1 MGRTSD
7 TNSDARENISMK
19 ELSRIEQSMFDSY
32 QIQQNPR
39 ISVVFN
45 HENIQY
51 SGSDPLRI
59 HYVVEGVES
68 CSVATIERSVV
79 WYTEGKGE
87 EDFGVVFFERIQI
100 NKRNDG
106 TKILPKSINTAQ
118 LTGALAIDLPHS
130 PLSYE
135 GIIVKIRWC
144 VRIRIFFRSGR
155 DFVSEHIFF
164 LGNVP
169 LAQLSEKIG

>member
-1 MGRTSD
+1 
-7 TNSDARENISMK
+7 MK
-19 ELSRIEQSMFDSY
+19 ESHQIDQSPIDSY
-32 QIQQNPR
+32 QIQQTPR
-39 ISVVFN
+39 INVVFN

-51 SGSDPLRI
+51 SGADPLRL
-59 HYVVEGVES
+59 HYVVEGVEPH
-68 CSVATIERSVV
+68 SVAAIERSVV

-87 EDFGVVFFERIQI
+87 EDFGVVFFERIQLD
-100 NKRNDG
+100 KRNDG
-106 TKILPKSINTAQ
+106 TKILPKSLNTEH
-118 LTGALAIDLPHS
+118 LTGALAVDLPHS

-169 LAQLSEKIG
+169 LAQLSEKIRS

>member
-1 MGRTSD
+1 
-7 TNSDARENISMK
+7 MK
-19 ELSRIEQSMFDSY
+19 ESHQIDQSPIDSY
-32 QIQQNPR
+32 QIQQTPR
-39 ISVVFN
+39 INVVFN

-51 SGSDPLRI
+51 NGADPLRL

-68 CSVATIERSVV
+68 HSVAAIERSVV

-87 EDFGVVFFERIQI
+87 EDFGVVFFERIQLD
-100 NKRNDG
+100 KRNDG
-106 TKILPKSINTAQ
+106 TKILPKSVNTEH
-118 LTGALAIDLPHS
+118 LTGALAVDLPHS

-169 LAQLSEKIG
+169 LAQLSEKIRS